1 MSALSAEQVEMLA
14 ARALEAR
21 GWAYAPYSNY
31 AVGAALL
38 AASGRV
44 YVGVNVENAA
54 YPLTMCAERAA
65 LFAAI
70 AEGERDFVAMAVATR
85 NAGSPCG
92 ACRQTLAEFGTHTL
106 VVLVDA
112 AGVIHHQTTLAE
124 LLPHAFGPKD
134 LPNPT

>member
-1 MSALSAEQVEMLA
+1 MSVLSAEQVEMLA

-21 GWAYAPYSNY
+21 QWAYAPYSNY

-70 AEGERDFVAMAVATR
+70 AEGEREFVAVAVATR

-92 ACRQTLAEFGTHTL
+92 ACRQTLAEFGTHTA
-106 VVLVDA
+106 VILVDA
-112 AGVIHHQTTLAE
+112 AGVVHHQTTLAE
-124 LLPHAFGPKD
+124 LLPRAFGPAD
-134 LPNPT
+134 L